1 MINMTEYIGFAAA
14 VCSTIAFLPQVIKTY
29 RTRSAKDLSL
39 GTFSILAS
47 GLLLWLIYGWL
58 MQDMPIML
66 ANFLTLMLA
75 LSLLVMKFKFKS

>member
-1 MINMTEYIGFAAA
+1 MTEYIGFAAA
-14 VCSTIAFLPQVIKTY
+14 VCSTVAFLPQVIKTY
-29 RTRSAKDLSL
+29 RSRSAKDLSL

-58 MQDMPIML
+58 MQDMPIIL

>member
-1 MINMTEYIGFAAA
+1 MTEYIGFAAA

-58 MQDMPIML
+58 MQDMPIIL
-66 ANFLTLMLA
+66 ANFLTLILA
-75 LSLLVMKFKFKS
+75 LSLLVMKFTFKS

>member
-1 MINMTEYIGFAAA
+1 MTEYIGFAAA

-29 RTRSAKDLSL
+29 RSRSAKDLSL

-58 MQDMPIML
+58 MQDMPIIL

-75 LSLLVMKFKFKS
+75 LSLLVMKFRYKS